1 MDTADESSKELAAE
15 VERDGAKRPAKD
27 ADSGEGEERSK
38 RSFFAGPVFMAL
50 LVALVAGATFVV
62 TMLLMSINNH
72 QAEGSRAFYNVVQLD
87 ETTYDPAVWG
97 QNYPIQ
103 YADYKKTAEFTPAE
117 HAGTMVP

>member
-27 ADSGEGEERSK
+27 ADSGEEGRK

-72 QAEGSRAFYNVVQLD
+72 QAEGSRLLQRRAARRDHL
-87 ETTYDPAVWG
+87 
-97 QNYPIQ
+97 
-103 YADYKKTAEFTPAE
+103 
-117 HAGTMVP
+117 